1 MSPPVPYSSLLW
13 RTGAAFAHGLKKHEG
28 ITPDQVRSWETAAH
42 YAVGGMLWGQGL
54 VFNGLGLLAI
64 SLHPRF
70 AVHRFAGPAIALGGA
85 VFSTTIFALVL
96 NRDRFK
102 FLGPITPLGG
112 LVMISGYHVA

>member
-13 RTGAAFAHGLKKHEG
+13 RTGAAFAAVGMITGAFGAHGLKKHEG

-42 YAVGGMLWGQGL
+42 YA

-112 LVMISGYHVA
+112 LVMISG